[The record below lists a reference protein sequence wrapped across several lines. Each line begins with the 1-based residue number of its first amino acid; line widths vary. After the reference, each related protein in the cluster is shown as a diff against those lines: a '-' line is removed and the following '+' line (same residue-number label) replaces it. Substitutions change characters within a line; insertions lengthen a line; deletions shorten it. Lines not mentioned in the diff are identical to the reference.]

1 MGLGSERSSVQN
13 PMIRYAT
20 DIGWQYIDPDEALRL
35 RGGTTG
41 LVFRELFINQ
51 MVRLNPDFM
60 DNILAEELI
69 KNISRIQPTIE
80 GNLIA
85 YEYLKGIRTVYVPNE
100 KRERNVRLID
110 TDNIDRNTFYVTD
123 EFWFANGSKTI
134 RPDIVFII
142 NGIPALFIEA
152 KAAHKT
158 EGIPEALDQVRHY
171 HNECPELL
179 SILQLYSITHL
190 IHYYYGATWSISKKC
205 LYNWKEEATGNY
217 ESLVKAFLDRDRIV
231 RVLTDFILFTR
242 QDDELRKVVL
252 RPHQMRAVDGLV
264 NRAMDSEKKRGLVWH
279 TQGSGKT
286 FTMIVTAQKIIENP
300 VFRNPTII
308 MLVDRNELESQ
319 LFGNLSAVGIEHVS
333 VAQTKRHLIEL
344 LRSDTRG
351 LIVTMIHKFDDI
363 PANINTRDNIIVLVD
378 EAHRT
383 TGGVLGNY
391 LMGALPNATYLGFT
405 GTPIDKTSYGQST
418 FITFGKDDPPRG
430 YMDKYDISESIDDG
444 TTVPLHYTL
453 APNDLL
459 VDREVLDNEFLTL
472 AVAEGVSDIED
483 INKVLDKAVNLKNML
498 KNSDRVKQ
506 VAKYVA
512 DHYRDY
518 IEPMGYKAFL
528 VGVDREACAMYK
540 DELDK
545 HLPPEYSRVVYST
558 SHDDNGSLIRY
569 YLSDEEEK
577 RVRKD
582 FRSPDKLPKILIVTE
597 KLLTGYDAPVLYCM
611 YLDKPMRDHVLL
623 QAIARVNRPYEDS
636 NGKVK
641 PCGFILDFVGIFDNL
656 EKALAFD
663 SHDIAGVVR
672 DISILKDRFIQLI
685 DEARDSYLMLV
696 EDASEDKAVE
706 AVLNYFMDKDVRD
719 DFYKFFRE
727 ISQIYD
733 ILSPDAFLVDYIND
747 MDTLARMYSIVREA
761 YDKVTIVDREFS
773 RKVARLVQEHT
784 STSSIKSSIDVYDID
799 SDTIRRIAESKAS
812 NTEKVINLLKSI
824 RAVASD
830 AYKELYLI
838 SIGEKAEIIAELF
851 KDRQITTMEALEELK
866 KIIDDINTARKE
878 RAARDIPDEVF
889 AIYWVM
895 KQESIAE
902 PESIADYM
910 GGILNRYPHW
920 KNSENH
926 ERGVK
931 QELYKVLVRSGITD
945 TSRINQLAQT
955 IMRVIRGVNI

>member
-20 DIGWQYIDPDEALRL
+20 DIGWQYIEPDEALRL
-35 RGGTTG
+35 RGGMTG
-41 LVFRELFINQ
+41 LVLRELFINQ

-158 EGIPEALDQVRHY
+158 EGIPEALDQVRRY

-179 SILQLYSITHL
+179 AILQLYSITHL
-190 IHYYYGATWSISKKC
+190 IHYHYGATWSISKKC

>member
-20 DIGWQYIDPDEALRL
+20 DIGWQYIEPDEALRL
-35 RGGTTG
+35 RGGMTG
-41 LVFRELFINQ
+41 LVLRELFINQ

-344 LRSDTRG
+344 LSSDTRG

-866 KIIDDINTARKE
+866 KIIDDINAARKE

>member
-110 TDNIDRNTFYVTD
+110 TDNIDRNTFHVTD
-123 EFWFANGSKTI
+123 EFRFTNGSKTI

-142 NGIPALFIEA
+142 NGVPALFIEA

-577 RVRKD
+577 RVRRD

>member
-20 DIGWQYIDPDEALRL
+20 DIGWQYIEPDEALRL
-35 RGGTTG
+35 RGGMTG
-41 LVFRELFINQ
+41 LVLRELFINQ

-344 LRSDTRG
+344 LSSDTRG

>member
-20 DIGWQYIDPDEALRL
+20 DIGWQYIEPDEALRL
-35 RGGTTG
+35 RGGMTG
-41 LVFRELFINQ
+41 LVLRELFINQ

-110 TDNIDRNTFYVTD
+110 TDNIDRNTFHVTD
-123 EFWFANGSKTI
+123 EFRFTNGSKTI

-142 NGIPALFIEA
+142 NGVPALFIEA

-158 EGIPEALDQVRHY
+158 EGIPEALDQVRRY

-179 SILQLYSITHL
+179 AMLQLYSITHL

-866 KIIDDINTARKE
+866 KIIDDINAARKE

-920 KNSENH
+920 KSSENH